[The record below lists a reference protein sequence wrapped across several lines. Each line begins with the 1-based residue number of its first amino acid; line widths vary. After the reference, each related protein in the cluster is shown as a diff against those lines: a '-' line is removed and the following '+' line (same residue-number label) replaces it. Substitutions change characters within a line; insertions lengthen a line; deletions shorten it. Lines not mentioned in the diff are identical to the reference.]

1 MKNNS
6 IEKGISLKFFGQIS
20 TEILKEIEQN
30 NFDCIEL
37 SFPLNYFKEIDF
49 IHQSEKYKKMIDNYN
64 IKIWS
69 IHLPYGEEVDIS
81 SLNRKI
87 RKNAVKFYIELI
99 QSASKIGIKTIVLH
113 PSYEPVL
120 DINREKQIKNC
131 RKSLKILNYIA
142 NKLGMKI
149 AVENMPRSI
158 LGNTSKELISI
169 LKNIKNI
176 GICFDSNH
184 SLKEDNIEFLK
195 NILKNKIPIYTVH
208 LSDYD
213 FMEERHILPGYG
225 INDWKEIINLLKIM
239 NYNGPMMY
247 EINQNP
253 LGKEKVT
260 LKQIRENQEKFISEN
275 I

>member
-149 AVENMPRSI
+149 AVENMPRSV